1 MPRALRNHSFWL
13 TAAYLATLF
22 LMARGYA

>member
-1 MPRALRNHSFWL
+1 MPRVLRNHSFWL
-13 TAAYLATLF
+13 TAGYLATLF